1 MVCLAWSFSYL
12 IPYNFAAHV
21 IGPPLFEWLPV
32 TLTAQGLILW
42 WLGLYRGV
50 WRFASIPDLWNIMR
64 AVTIGTLAVSIA
76 LFVLNRLEGVP
87 RSFLMLYPLL
97 LFFLLGAPRMVYR
110 MWKDYGFSAR
120 SADDRPRVL
129 ILGAGRAGEALARDM
144 RREGKYS
151 PVGFLDDKSHFKGAK
166 IHGIPVLG
174 TLKELGQTVNEMDVD
189 MVVIAMPAASSLE
202 MQRVVGLCQE
212 IRIPYRTLPRLQDL
226 MAGFSNVGDLRQ
238 VMIDDL
244 LGREPVS
251 LDWQSIR
258 HGLTGKT
265 VMISGGGGSIGSEL
279 SRQIARLGP
288 AALVLLERNEFNL
301 YCVEMALRREFPKMI
316 LHACL
321 GDVCDRAAVNYLMAK
336 HRPQIIFH
344 AAAYKH
350 VPMLQAQAREA
361 IRNNVFGTRTLASAA
376 SAHGCEAFV
385 LISTDKA
392 VNPAN
397 VMGASKR
404 IAEMIC
410 QGLDQRSHTR
420 FITVR
425 FGNVL
430 GSAGSVVPL
439 FQKQIAEGGP
449 VTVTHPEVTRYFMT
463 IPEACQLI
471 MQAAVMGSGG
481 EIFVLDMGEPVSI
494 TYLAEQLIRLSGKMP
509 GREIP
514 IVYTG
519 LRPGEKLFEEL
530 FHSQENLT
538 RTGHEKILLAQQ
550 RRLDWQQLQAVLS
563 EMQQAADAYDGSRL
577 RRLVEELVPE
587 MEETAPVGSAEII
600 PLQRVSK

>member
-1 MVCLAWSFSYL
+1 M
-12 IPYNFAAHV
+12 
-21 IGPPLFEWLPV
+21 
-32 TLTAQGLILW
+32 
-42 WLGLYRGV
+42 
-50 WRFASIPDLWNIMR
+50 
-64 AVTIGTLAVSIA
+64 
-76 LFVLNRLEGVP
+76 
-87 RSFLMLYPLL
+87 
-97 LFFLLGAPRMVYR
+97 
-110 MWKDYGFSAR
+110 
-120 SADDRPRVL
+120 
-129 ILGAGRAGEALARDM
+129 
-144 RREGKYS
+144 
-151 PVGFLDDKSHFKGAK
+151 
-166 IHGIPVLG
+166 
-174 TLKELGQTVNEMDVD
+174 
-189 MVVIAMPAASSLE
+189 
-202 MQRVVGLCQE
+202 
-212 IRIPYRTLPRLQDL
+212 
-226 MAGFSNVGDLRQ
+226 
-238 VMIDDL
+238 
-244 LGREPVS
+244 
-251 LDWQSIR
+251 
-258 HGLTGKT
+258 
-265 VMISGGGGSIGSEL
+265 
-279 SRQIARLGP
+279 
-288 AALVLLERNEFNL
+288 LLERNEFNL
-301 YCVEMALRREFPKMI
+301 YCVEMALRREFPRMT

-321 GDVCDRAAVNYLMAK
+321 GDVCDRAAVSHLMAK

-361 IRNNVFGTRTLASAA
+361 IRNNVLGTRTLASTA

-410 QGLDQRSHTR
+410 QGLDQRARTR

-471 MQAAVMGSGG
+471 MQAAAMGSGG
-481 EIFVLDMGEPVSI
+481 EIFVLDMGEPVNI
-494 TYLAEQLIRLSGKMP
+494 TYLAEQLIRLSGKSGKMP
-509 GREIP
+509 GRDIQ
-514 IVYTG
+514 IIYTG

-538 RTGHEKILLAQQ
+538 RTGHDKILLAQQ
-550 RRLDWQQLQAVLS
+550 RRLDWQKLQAVLS

-577 RRLVEELVPE
+577 LRLVAELVPE